1 MSTFLESV
9 TANLLTP
16 AVLFFALGI
25 FAAVVRSDL
34 KIPEALYVGL
44 TVYLLSAIG
53 FKGGV
58 SLADAGLGRVWLP
71 LLAAIALG
79 TLIPL
84 WVYPVLRFAGRFSP
98 ADAAAIAGHYG
109 SVSAVTYTAAV
120 SFLDSVGQSHENY
133 AAAFLAAM
141 ESPAIIVAIVLGK
154 LTRPADRT
162 ADMESGW
169 GKVLHEAFLGRS
181 VLLLVGGLIVGVLTG
196 EKGMQLTQGF
206 FVGPFY
212 GLLALFLLEMGTVAG
227 RRLGDIRAAG
237 LFLVGFG
244 VLAPVIHGVLGVLVG
259 SAAGLSTGGA
269 TLLAVLAAS
278 ASYIAAPA
286 AMRLSLPEANPALYL
301 TASLAITFPFNVT
314 IGIPVYYAVATWWT
328 GAVS

>member
-1 MSTFLESV
+1 MSGLTESV
-9 TANLLTP
+9 AANLLTP
-16 AVLFFALGI
+16 AVLFFALGM
-25 FAAVVRSDL
+25 FAAAVRSDL

-58 SLADAGLGRVWLP
+58 SLAGAGLGQVWLP

-84 WVYPVLRFAGRFSP
+84 WVYPLLRYLGGLSP
-98 ADAAAIAGHYG
+98 ANAAAVAGHYG

-120 SFLDSVGQSHENY
+120 SYLDSVEQPYEKY

-154 LTRPADRT
+154 LTRPTDHSADVDT
-162 ADMESGW
+162 GW

-181 VLLLVGGLIVGVLTG
+181 VLLLVGGLLVGALTG

-206 FVGPFY
+206 FVVPFY

-237 LFLVGFG
+237 LFLLTFG
-244 VLAPVIHGVLGVLVG
+244 VVAPLVHGVIGVFIGDAV
-259 SAAGLSTGGA
+259 GLSVGGT

-301 TASLAITFPFNVT
+301 TASLVITFPFNVT
-314 IGIPVYYAVATWWT
+314 IGIPIYYAIATWWI
-328 GAVS
+328 GAAS